1 MRFASGLGVLAAA
14 FAVTLLAVPPAEAR
28 NTGLFPSISDA
39 DPELLKIEEVKFL
52 GLKLDENLA
61 ITAADGREFTL
72 GEFKGRPL
80 ILILSYFT
88 CDGICPAFNADLMGV
103 LKKVASFSRVK
114 PGVDFNVLTV
124 SFDKNDNKESSGM
137 FMKSMNIPK
146 SLSESW
152 RVGIFKN
159 QEDIKKTASALGF
172 NFFWSPGDH
181 VFLHPSVYYFISP
194 DMRVERILKSMVAEP
209 RDMELAIIDA
219 KFDKLRPSDA
229 MYMALGMCYSYNYKE
244 GKYHLNYP
252 MFISFGSMVTGA
264 AVYILAVSV
273 YKRKVKDSRRNM
285 I

>member
-1 MRFASGLGVLAAA
+1 MRLAPGFAALAAA
-14 FAVTLLAVPPAEAR
+14 LAVTLLAAPGAEAR
-28 NTGLFPSISDA
+28 KMGLFPSISDA
-39 DPELLKIEEVKFL
+39 DPELLKIEEIKFL

-61 ITAADGREFTL
+61 MTAADGREFKL

-88 CDGICPAFNADLMGV
+88 CEGICPAFNAELMSV
-103 LKKVASFSRVK
+103 LKKVVSFSRVK

-124 SFDKNDNKESSGM
+124 SFDKNDNMETTGM
-137 FMKSMNIPK
+137 FVKSMNMPK
-146 SLSESW
+146 NLADSW
-152 RVGIFKN
+152 RVGVFKN
-159 QEDIKKTASALGF
+159 PEDIKKTASALGF

-194 DMRVERILKSMVAEP
+194 DLRIERILKSMVADP

-229 MYMALGMCYSYNYKE
+229 MNLALGMCYSYNYKE

-252 MFISFGSMVTGA
+252 MFISFGSMATGA
-264 AVYILAVSV
+264 AVFLLAVRV
-273 YKRKVKDSRRNM
+273 YKRKAKDSRRT
-285 I
+285 

>member
-1 MRFASGLGVLAAA
+1 MKLALGFAASAAA
-14 FAVTLLAVPPAEAR
+14 FAVTLFAVTPASASM
-28 NTGLFPSISDA
+28 TGLFPSISDVE
-39 DPELLKIEEVKFL
+39 PELLNIEEAKFL

-72 GEFKGRPL
+72 GDFKGRPL

-88 CDGICPAFNADLMGV
+88 CDGICPAFNSDLLSV
-103 LKKVASFSRVK
+103 LKKVVSFSKVK

-137 FMKSMNIPK
+137 FVRNMNIPK
-146 SLSESW
+146 GLSESW
-152 RVGIFKN
+152 RVGVFKN

-209 RDMELAIIDA
+209 RDMELAILDA
-219 KFDKLRPSDA
+219 NFRKLAPSDV
-229 MYMALGMCYSYNYKE
+229 MRMALGMCYSYNYKE
-244 GKYHLNYP
+244 GKYYLNYP
-252 MFISFGSMVTGA
+252 MFISFGSMITGA
-264 AVYILAVSV
+264 AVFILAASV
-273 YKRKVKDSRRNM
+273 YKRKEKDSRRT
-285 I
+285 

>member
-1 MRFASGLGVLAAA
+1 MRFAAGYTAFVTA
-14 FAVTLLAVPPAEAR
+14 FAVTLLVVSSADAR
-28 NTGLFPSISDA
+28 RSGIFPSISDA

-61 ITAADGREFTL
+61 ITASDGRETTL

-88 CDGICPAFNADLMGV
+88 CEGICPAFNADLMSV
-103 LKKVASFSRVK
+103 LKKVVSFSRVK
-114 PGVDFNVLTV
+114 PGVDFNVLTL

-137 FMKSMNIPK
+137 FMKSMNMPK

-152 RVGIFKN
+152 RVGVFKN

-194 DMRVERILKSMVAEP
+194 DLRVERILKSMVAEP

-229 MYMALGMCYSYNYKE
+229 MNMALGMCYSYNYKE

-252 MFISFGSMVTGA
+252 MFISFGSMLTGA
-264 AVYILAVSV
+264 AVFILAARV
-273 YKRKVKDSRRNM
+273 YKRKVKDSRRT
-285 I
+285 